1 MSSKKIQNIP
11 RAGIKVI
18 PEAAVIQNIPV
29 TAVEEETEEDWK
41 IHHTLP
47 TLVEILVVGAT
58 NLKVANR
65 AEVPGALVVHTRM
78 LGVIG

>member
-1 MSSKKIQNIP
+1 M
-11 RAGIKVI
+11 I
-18 PEAAVIQNIPV
+18 PEAVAIQNTLV

-41 IHHTLP
+41 IHHTQP
-47 TLVEILVVGAT
+47 TLVEILVAGAT

-65 AEVPGALVVHTRM
+65 VEVPGPLVVHTRM